1 MDYLN
6 KIFNL
11 KEPEDESIIKLSK
24 YLGERNLR
32 LIDFLKIMDRA
43 NALEISVDEFLRRI
57 KVVILLMT
65 QAFESIIITFKK
77 L

>member
-65 QAFESIIITFKK
+65 KSNP
-77 L
+77 

>member
-65 QAFESIIITFKK
+65 HGLQIDYYNF
-77 L
+77 